1 MSFSTPAPTAIVPSP
16 ATAVEDTDPRRWRVL
31 TLLACAELLGMSLWF
46 AASAVS
52 SQLGARWQLS
62 SSAVGWITAIVQL
75 GFVLGTAVSAF
86 LNLADIVPARR
97 LFGLSAILGSVANA
111 TVLITPSYRGLLACR
126 LLTGFAL
133 AGVYP
138 PAMKMISTWFRSRRG
153 LAVGTIVGALTVGKA
168 GPYLVHALP
177 GAGVRPV
184 VLSASAGATIA
195 GFLVLMFYRD
205 GPFPFPPRR
214 FSWGLVATV
223 VRERRFR
230 LATTGYLGHM
240 FELYSA
246 WTWIPTFVAMSAA
259 AAGVA
264 AADRRNVLSSLVT
277 FCAIAIGG
285 IGCIWGGI
293 VADRRGREWLVTVA
307 MAASGACSLLI
318 GFTFG
323 RTLWLLV
330 PVSLIWG
337 FFVIADSAQFSVLVT
352 ESVPPHAV
360 GTALTIQTSLGFLLT
375 MVSIQLVPPLASI
388 VGWRWA
394 FVMLAAGPVF
404 GIAAIRRLRRT
415 DVTPDRALPALPSRG
430 RESCRPDGP
439 RERRFHVAR

>member
-52 SQLGARWQLS
+52 SQLVTRWQLS

-86 LNLADIVPARR
+86 LNLADIVQARR
-97 LFGLSAILGSVANA
+97 LFALSAILGSVANA

-138 PAMKMISTWFRSRRG
+138 PAMKMISTWFRARRG
-153 LAVGTIVGALTVGKA
+153 LAVGTVVGALTVGKA
-168 GPYLVHALP
+168 GPYLIHAVP
-177 GAGVRPV
+177 GAGTVPV
-184 VLSASAGATIA
+184 VLSASIA
-195 GFLVLMFYRD
+195 AFIAALLVLLFYRE
-205 GPFPFPPRR
+205 GPFPFPPRP
-214 FSWGLVATV
+214 FSWGLVAIV
-223 VRERRFR
+223 VRERRWR
-230 LATTGYLGHM
+230 LATGGYLGHM

-246 WTWIPTFVAMSAA
+246 WTWIPTFVAYSAA
-259 AAGVA
+259 AMGMPAGKARDSLAALVA
-264 AADRRNVLSSLVT
+264 

-285 IGCIWGGI
+285 VGCVWGGI
-293 VADRRGREWLVTVA
+293 IADRRGREWLVTMA
-307 MAASGACSLLI
+307 MAASGVCALLI
-318 GFTFG
+318 GFAFG
-323 RTLWLLV
+323 KTLWLLI
-330 PVSLIWG
+330 PIALAWG

-375 MVSIQLVPPLASI
+375 MISIQLVPPVATAI
-388 VGWRWA
+388 GWRWA
-394 FVMLAAGPVF
+394 FAMLAAGPAV
-404 GIAAIRRLRRT
+404 GIAAIRRLQRT
-415 DVTPDRALPALPSRG
+415 TVKAGQASLSPPPRG
-430 RESCRPDGP
+430 R
-439 RERRFHVAR
+439 

>member
-16 ATAVEDTDPRRWRVL
+16 VTAVEDTDPRRWRVL

-86 LNLADIVPARR
+86 LNLADIVQARR
-97 LFGLSAILGSVANA
+97 LFALSAILGSVANA

-138 PAMKMISTWFRSRRG
+138 PAMKMISTWFRARRG
-153 LAVGTIVGALTVGKA
+153 LAVGTVVGALTVGKA
-168 GPYLVHALP
+168 GPYLIHAVP
-177 GAGVRPV
+177 GAGTVPV
-184 VLSASAGATIA
+184 VLSASIA
-195 GFLVLMFYRD
+195 AFIAALLVLLFYRE
-205 GPFPFPPRR
+205 GPFPFPPRP
-214 FSWGLVATV
+214 FSWGLVAIV
-223 VRERRFR
+223 VRERRWR
-230 LATTGYLGHM
+230 LATGGYLGHM

-246 WTWIPTFVAMSAA
+246 WTWIPTFVAYSAA
-259 AAGVA
+259 AMGMPAGKARDSLAALVA
-264 AADRRNVLSSLVT
+264 

-285 IGCIWGGI
+285 VGCVWGGI
-293 VADRRGREWLVTVA
+293 IADRRGREWLVTMA
-307 MAASGACSLLI
+307 MAASGVCALLI
-318 GFTFG
+318 GFAFG
-323 RTLWLLV
+323 KTLWLLI
-330 PVSLIWG
+330 PIALAWG

-375 MVSIQLVPPLASI
+375 MISIQLVPPVATAI
-388 VGWRWA
+388 GWRWA
-394 FVMLAAGPVF
+394 FAMLAAGPAV
-404 GIAAIRRLRRT
+404 GIAAIRRLHRT
-415 DVTPDRALPALPSRG
+415 TVKAGQASPFPPPRG
-430 RESCRPDGP
+430 R
-439 RERRFHVAR
+439 